1 MRWAPF
7 TMSTVFQLAVTTL
20 VPVLPLMLTMISLE
34 ELLDRLLKIVF

>member
-7 TMSTVFQLAVTTL
+7 GLTTVLQLAVLTL
-20 VPVLPLMLTMISLE
+20 MPVLPLTLTMVSLE